1 MQFKGRSVLITVL
14 STMIASV
21 LITLLVTD
29 KLVDNNKQPLS
40 VVAASSNKQSYQMT
54 KTEMGKLNAVL
65 ELIETKYFTKVE
77 REDILDGAISGMLGA
92 LNDPYSVYMEDDTA
106 KQFTESIDGSFS
118 GIGAEVSMENGRVV
132 IVSPIKGSPAE
143 KAGLLAKDILLSV
156 NGESVDG
163 LTLQEAVDKIRGPK
177 GSKAKLSILRNN
189 STEPIQVVIVRDD
202 IDIETVFASIDKQG
216 IGVIEIRQFSMNTG
230 KRFIEEL
237 KKLEQQKLKGLV
249 IDVRNNPGGVLQVV
263 VEVAQ
268 AMMKPGSVI
277 LQVEDRDGGKE
288 QSKAQ
293 GGQKKPYPIAVVTN
307 NGSASASEILAG
319 ALQENGLAHVIGEDT
334 FGKGT
339 IQVSYNK
346 ALGDNSLVKLT
357 IAKWLTPKGNWI
369 NEVGVKPNKV
379 VAPPALYTVARIMLD
394 EPFKKDQFSEQIRS
408 AQVMLQGIGY
418 EIGREDGYFD
428 TKTEQAITKFQRA
441 NKLKVTSMLDKPTVA
456 ALEKQVIDWI
466 GAEKNDRQLQ
476 EAIQWVKQAGKKATK

>member
-1 MQFKGRSVLITVL
+1 MIVSVLV
-14 STMIASV
+14 
-21 LITLLVTD
+21 TLFVTD
-29 KLVDNNKQPLS
+29 KLIDNKQPMA
-40 VVAASSNKQSYQMT
+40 VVAASSGKQTYQMT
-54 KTEMGKLNAVL
+54 KPEMTKLNAVL

-77 REDILDGAISGMLGA
+77 REKVLDGAISGMLAA

-106 KQFTESIDGSFS
+106 KQFNESIDGSFS

-156 NGESVDG
+156 NGDSFDG
-163 LTLQEAVDKIRGPK
+163 LSLQEAVDKIRGPK
-177 GSKAKLSILRNN
+177 GSKAKLSILR
-189 STEPIQVVIVRDD
+189 SGSSEPVQVVIVRDD
-202 IDIETVFASIDKQG
+202 IDIETVFASVDEQG
-216 IGVIEIRQFSMNTG
+216 IGMIEIRQFSMNTG

-237 KKLEQQKLKGLV
+237 KQLEEKKIKGLV

-263 VEVAQ
+263 VEIAQ
-268 AMMKPGSVI
+268 TMMDPGTVI

-288 QSKAQ
+288 KSKAQ
-293 GGQKKPYPIAVVTN
+293 GGKKKPYPIAVVTN
-307 NGSASASEILAG
+307 KGSASASEILAG
-319 ALQENGLAHVIGEDT
+319 AMQENGLAHVIGEDT

-357 IAKWLTPKGNWI
+357 IAKWLTPNANWV

-379 VAPPALYTVARIMLD
+379 VAPPALYTVARIMLE

-408 AQVMLQGIGY
+408 AQIMLQGIGY
-418 EIGREDGYFD
+418 DIGREDGYFD
-428 TKTEQAITKFQRA
+428 TATEQALTKFQRS
-441 NKLKVTSMLDKPTVA
+441 NKLKVTGLLDQETVA
-456 ALEKQVIDWI
+456 ELEKQVIEWI
-466 GAEKNDRQLQ
+466 GDEKNDSQLQ
-476 EAIQWVKQAGKKATK
+476 AAVEWVKQANKKTKK